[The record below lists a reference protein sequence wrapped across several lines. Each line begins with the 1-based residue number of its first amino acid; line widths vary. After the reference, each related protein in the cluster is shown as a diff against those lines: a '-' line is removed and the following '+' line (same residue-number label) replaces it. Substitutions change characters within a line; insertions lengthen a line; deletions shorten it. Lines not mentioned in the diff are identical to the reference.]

1 MRGGREEVRPIDA
14 SRVEIVGASFLFQS
28 ILSVTILFLS
38 FSLSRGSNRKHDV
51 VSGRYGSVSH
61 SLLLL
66 LLFPFDNDNN
76 PEFCSPLPF
85 LAVRC

>member
-38 FSLSRGSNRKHDV
+38 FSLFSSLSRGSNRKHDV
-51 VSGRYGSVSH
+51 ISGALWLCFTLTSSSSSF
-61 SLLLL
+61 SL
-66 LLFPFDNDNN
+66 
-76 PEFCSPLPF
+76 
-85 LAVRC
+85 R

>member
-28 ILSVTILFLS
+28 ILSVTILFLF

-51 VSGRYGSVSH
+51 VSGALWLCFTLTSSSSSF
-61 SLLLL
+61 SL
-66 LLFPFDNDNN
+66 
-76 PEFCSPLPF
+76 
-85 LAVRC
+85 R

>member
-51 VSGRYGSVSH
+51 VSGALWLCFTLTSSSSSF
-61 SLLLL
+61 SL
-66 LLFPFDNDNN
+66 
-76 PEFCSPLPF
+76 
-85 LAVRC
+85 R

>member
-1 MRGGREEVRPIDA
+1 MRPIDA

-51 VSGRYGSVSH
+51 VSGALWLCFTLTSSSSSF
-61 SLLLL
+61 SL
-66 LLFPFDNDNN
+66 
-76 PEFCSPLPF
+76 
-85 LAVRC
+85 R

>member
-1 MRGGREEVRPIDA
+1 VRPIDA

-51 VSGRYGSVSH
+51 VSGALWLCFTLTSSSSSF
-61 SLLLL
+61 SL
-66 LLFPFDNDNN
+66 
-76 PEFCSPLPF
+76 
-85 LAVRC
+85 R